1 MTLSLH
7 GIALRYFVEVART
20 GSISDASAR
29 LHVAIS
35 AISRQIA
42 RLESELGVALFER
55 RPRGMALSEAGERLL
70 AYAQRSLLEA
80 EHVVKEIGGLE
91 SLHGSMIKIVSSE
104 GFAADFLPTAMAGF
118 RSQYPGI
125 DFTLSV
131 MSPGEA
137 TRRVRDGDADLALTF
152 SLAPEKG
159 VKVEHTERAPV
170 LALLRADHPLAVR
183 AKVSLADL
191 RSYPLVLPEPGT
203 TIRQLI
209 DITCALEGILLEPDL
224 TCNNS
229 GAMYRYAQKSG
240 AVMFTGLLSV
250 RDRYAGD
257 GFVVMP
263 LTHPQL
269 RQRNIQVQ
277 TMAGRE
283 LPSAVRAF
291 RDYLIAAIGAPKPAE
306 SGGPRT
312 ARKRSPRARQISK
325 LGAMR

>member
-1 MTLSLH
+1 M
-7 GIALRYFVEVART
+7 
-20 GSISDASAR
+20 AS
-29 LHVAIS
+29 
-35 AISRQIA
+35 
-42 RLESELGVALFER
+42 
-55 RPRGMALSEAGERLL
+55 
-70 AYAQRSLLEA
+70 
-80 EHVVKEIGGLE
+80 
-91 SLHGSMIKIVSSE
+91 
-104 GFAADFLPTAMAGF
+104 F
-118 RSQYPGI
+118 RAQYPGI

-137 TRRVRDGDADLALTF
+137 TRQVRDGDADLALTF

-170 LALLRADHPLAVR
+170 LALLRADHPLAIR

-191 RSYPLVLPEPGT
+191 QHYPLVLPEPGT

-209 DITCALEGILLEPDL
+209 DITCALEGVLLEPEL

-240 AVMFTGLLSV
+240 AIMFTGLLSV

-263 LTHPQL
+263 MKHPQM
-269 RQRNIQVQ
+269 RQRSIQVQ

-283 LPSAVRAF
+283 LPQSVKAF
-291 RDYLIAAIGAPKPAE
+291 RDHLIAEIAGAKPADAA
-306 SGGPRT
+306 SSKATR
-312 ARKRSPRARQISK
+312 RRSRSTR
-325 LGAMR
+325 

>member
-1 MTLSLH
+1 MALSLH

-29 LHVAIS
+29 LHVAVS

-80 EHVVKEIGGLE
+80 EHVMKEIGGLE
-91 SLHGSMIKIVSSE
+91 ALHGSMIKVACSE
-104 GFAADFLPTAMAGF
+104 GFAADFLPCAMAGF
-118 RSQYPGI
+118 RRHYPGI

-170 LALLRADHPLAVR
+170 LALLRADHPLAAR
-183 AKVSLADL
+183 KKVSLADVQ
-191 RSYPLVLPEPGT
+191 RYPLVLPAPGT

-209 DITCALEGILLEPDL
+209 DITCALEGVLLEPDL
-224 TCNNS
+224 TSNNS

-240 AVMFTGLLSV
+240 AIMFTGLLSV
-250 RDRYAGD
+250 RDRYGGD

-263 LTHPQL
+263 LTHPQM
-269 RQRNIQVQ
+269 RQRSIQVQ

-283 LPSAVRAF
+283 LPPSVEAF
-291 RDYLIAAIGAPKPAE
+291 RDHLIAEIGRVKPADEHADAAVPKPV
-306 SGGPRT
+306 
-312 ARKRSPRARQISK
+312 RKR
-325 LGAMR
+325 GAAH

>member
-29 LHVAIS
+29 LHVAVS

-80 EHVVKEIGGLE
+80 AHVMKEIGGLE
-91 SLHGSMIKIVSSE
+91 SLHGSMIKLASSE
-104 GFAADFLPTAMAGF
+104 GFAADFLPTAMASF
-118 RSQYPGI
+118 RDQYPGI

-131 MSPGEA
+131 MSPGAA
-137 TRRVRDGDADLALTF
+137 TRCVRDGDADLALTF

-170 LALLRADHPLAVR
+170 YALLRAGHPLATR
-183 AKVSLADL
+183 ARVSLADL
-191 RSYPLVLPEPGT
+191 RAYPLVLPAPGT

-209 DITCALEGILLEPDL
+209 DITCALEGILLDPDL

-257 GFVVMP
+257 GFVMMP
-263 LTHPQL
+263 LTHPQM
-269 RQRNIQVQ
+269 RQRSIQVQ

-291 RDYLIAAIGAPKPAE
+291 RDHLIAEIARPKPGGDGAPKAAGHRRRRPA
-306 SGGPRT
+306 
-312 ARKRSPRARQISK
+312 A
-325 LGAMR
+325 

>member
-1 MTLSLH
+1 MALSLH

-20 GSISDASAR
+20 GSLSDASAR
-29 LHVAIS
+29 LHVAVS
-35 AISRQIA
+35 AISRQVA
-42 RLESELGVALFER
+42 RLESDLGVALFER
-55 RPRGMALSEAGERLL
+55 RPRGMALSDAGERLL

-80 EHVVKEIGGLE
+80 EHVIKEIGGIE
-91 SLHGSMIKIVSSE
+91 TLHGSMIKVASSE
-104 GFAADFLPTAMAGF
+104 GFAVDFLPSAMAGF
-118 RSQYPGI
+118 RVQYPGI

-137 TRRVRDGDADLALTF
+137 TRRVRDGDADLGLTF

-170 LALLRADHPLAVR
+170 LALLRADHPLATR

-191 RSYPLVLPEPGT
+191 QRYPLVLPEPGT

-209 DITCALEGILLEPDL
+209 DITCALEGVLLEPEL

-229 GAMYRYAQKSG
+229 GATYRYALKSG
-240 AVMFTGLLSV
+240 AIMFTGLLSV

-263 LTHPQL
+263 LSHPQM
-269 RQRNIQVQ
+269 RQRSIQVQ

-283 LPSAVRAF
+283 LPQSVRAF
-291 RDYLIAAIGAPKPAE
+291 RDYLIAQIVGARPVDEAASKV
-306 SGGPRT
+306 T
-312 ARKRSPRARQISK
+312 RKRSRGTR
-325 LGAMR
+325 

>member
-1 MTLSLH
+1 MALSLH

-29 LHVAIS
+29 LHVAVS

-42 RLESELGVALFER
+42 KLESEIGAPLFER

-80 EHVVKEIGGLE
+80 DHVMREIGGLDA
-91 SLHGSMIKIVSSE
+91 LHGSMIKIASSE

-118 RSQYPGI
+118 RLKHPGI
-125 DFTLSV
+125 DFSLSV
-131 MSPGEA
+131 LTPGEA

-170 LALLRADHPLAVR
+170 FALMRADHPLASR
-183 AKVSLADL
+183 ARVSLADL
-191 RSYPLVLPEPGT
+191 QRYPLVLPEAGT

-209 DITCALEGILLEPDL
+209 DITCALEGLLLEPDL
-224 TCNNS
+224 TSNNS
-229 GAMYRYAQKSG
+229 AAMYRYAQQSG
-240 AVMFTGLLSV
+240 AIMFTGLLSV
-250 RDRYAGD
+250 RDRYAED
-257 GFVVMP
+257 GLVVIA
-263 LTHPQL
+263 LKHPQM
-269 RQRNIQVQ
+269 RQRSIQVQ

-283 LPSAVRAF
+283 LPASVRAF
-291 RDYLIAAIGAPKPAE
+291 RDYLIDAIKAPQPVE
-306 SGGPRT
+306 
-312 ARKRSPRARQISK
+312 RARVRS
-325 LGAMR
+325 

>member
-1 MTLSLH
+1 MALSLH
-7 GIALRYFVEVART
+7 GIALRYFVEVARS
-20 GSISDASAR
+20 GSLSDASER
-29 LHVAIS
+29 LHVAVS
-35 AISRQIA
+35 AISRQVA
-42 RLESELGVALFER
+42 RLESELGVTLFER
-55 RPRGMALSEAGERLL
+55 RPRGMALSEVGERLL

-80 EHVVKEIGGLE
+80 EHVMKEIGGLE
-91 SLHGSMIKIVSSE
+91 SLHGSMIKIASSE
-104 GFAADFLPTAMAGF
+104 GFAADFLPAAMASF

-131 MSPGEA
+131 MSPNEA

-170 LALLRADHPLAVR
+170 LALLRADHPLARR
-183 AKVSLADL
+183 AKVSLAEL
-191 RSYPLVLPEPGT
+191 RRYPLVLPEPGT

-240 AVMFTGLLSV
+240 AAMFTGLLSV

-263 LTHPQL
+263 LTHPQM
-269 RQRNIQVQ
+269 RQRSIQVQ

-283 LPSAVRAF
+283 LPPSVRAF
-291 RDYLIAAIGAPKPAE
+291 RDYLIAQMVDAKPADA
-306 SGGPRT
+306 T
-312 ARKRSPRARQISK
+312 AAKAARKRSRRLP
-325 LGAMR
+325 

>member
-1 MTLSLH
+1 MALSLH

-20 GSISDASAR
+20 GSLSDASTR
-29 LHVAIS
+29 LHVAVS

-42 RLESELGVALFER
+42 RLESELGAVLFER

-80 EHVVKEIGGLE
+80 EHVMKEIGGIE
-91 SLHGSMIKIVSSE
+91 TLHGSMIKIASSE
-104 GFAADFLPTAMAGF
+104 GFAADFLPSAIADF
-118 RSQYPGI
+118 RRSYPGI
-125 DFTLSV
+125 DFSLSV

-137 TRRVRDGDADLALTF
+137 TRQVRDGDADLALTF

-170 LALLRADHPLAVR
+170 LALLRADHPLAAR
-183 AKVSLADL
+183 AKLSLADVQ
-191 RSYPLVLPEPGT
+191 RYPLVLPEPGT

-209 DITCALEGILLEPDL
+209 DITCALDGILLEPEL

-229 GAMYRYAQKSG
+229 GAMYRYVQKSG
-240 AVMFTGLLSV
+240 AIMFTGLLSV

-257 GFVVMP
+257 GFVVLP
-263 LTHPQL
+263 FTHPQL
-269 RQRNIQVQ
+269 RQRSIQVQ

-283 LPSAVRAF
+283 LPPSVRTF
-291 RDYLIAAIGAPKPAE
+291 RDHLIDEIVGGKTAAK
-306 SGGPRT
+306 GGTEVAAKT
-312 ARKRSPRARQISK
+312 ARKRRGRD
-325 LGAMR
+325 GA

>member
-1 MTLSLH
+1 
-7 GIALRYFVEVART
+7 
-20 GSISDASAR
+20 
-29 LHVAIS
+29 
-35 AISRQIA
+35 
-42 RLESELGVALFER
+42 
-55 RPRGMALSEAGERLL
+55 MALSEAGERLL

-80 EHVVKEIGGLE
+80 EHVMKEIGGLE
-91 SLHGSMIKIVSSE
+91 TLHGSMIKLASSE

-118 RSQYPGI
+118 RVQYPGI

-131 MSPGEA
+131 MSPDEA

-170 LALLRADHPLAVR
+170 LALLRADHPLAAR

-191 RSYPLVLPEPGT
+191 QRYPLVLPEPGT

-240 AVMFTGLLSV
+240 AIMFTGLLSV
-250 RDRYAGD
+250 RDRYAND

-263 LTHPQL
+263 LTHPQM
-269 RQRNIQVQ
+269 RQRSIQVQ

-283 LPSAVRAF
+283 LPPSVRAF
-291 RDYLIAAIGAPKPAE
+291 RDYLITEIAGAKPAQ
-306 SGGPRT
+306 GT
-312 ARKRSPRARQISK
+312 AMKAVRKRTTPPR
-325 LGAMR
+325 

>member
-1 MTLSLH
+1 MALSLH
-7 GIALRYFVEVART
+7 GIALRYFVEVARS

-29 LHVAIS
+29 LHVAVS

-70 AYAQRSLLEA
+70 VYAQRSLLEA
-80 EHVVKEIGGLE
+80 AHVMKEIGGLE
-91 SLHGSMIKIVSSE
+91 SLHGSMIRVASSE
-104 GFAADFLPTAMAGF
+104 GFAADFLPGALASF
-118 RSQYPGI
+118 RRQYPGI

-137 TRRVRDGDADLALTF
+137 TRRVREGDADLALTF

-170 LALLRADHPLAVR
+170 FVLLRADHPLAVR

-191 RSYPLVLPEPGT
+191 QRYPLVLPEPGT

-224 TCNNS
+224 TCDNS
-229 GAMYRYAQKSG
+229 AAMYRYAQKSG
-240 AVMFTGLLSV
+240 AIMFTGLLSV
-250 RDRYAGD
+250 RDRYADD

-263 LTHPQL
+263 LVHPQM
-269 RQRNIQVQ
+269 RQRSIQVQ

-283 LPSAVRAF
+283 LPPSVRAF
-291 RDYLIAAIGAPKPAE
+291 RDHLIVEIAGTKPPAGGRAKTGRQR
-306 SGGPRT
+306 SG
-312 ARKRSPRARQISK
+312 RAT
-325 LGAMR
+325 